1 MSCRFLFMDKNNE
14 GKQGK
19 EKTTAI
25 HKKAAFSPLEITT
38 DVMEFDLFY

>member
-19 EKTTAI
+19 EKKRLQYI
-25 HKKAAFSPLEITT
+25 NKNAFSPLETST
-38 DVMEFDLFY
+38 DAI